1 MVKKAFPLLLAAM
14 LLAATPTLAYAADPP
29 GRPEASGYT
38 VSYSENEEGVGSVI
52 SVLSGDSQAAEP
64 NGGFYPVEIRTEEA
78 DGEKL
83 IIKTYQVPANTS
95 VSLLTEDFEKNGI
108 RYEMQEILKKP
119 LADELES
126 KTVSKTVTAASDSDK
141 EAKLLQLFEPML
153 SYDEDGYQGQLQLD
167 AGRIITEVSET
178 EPYRYLVTETRQMSG
193 MDRNDTYYIPKTAC
207 KNGVQLQ
214 LCNVDWTTMGCG
226 EANGRLTPNRFTATA
241 QYSGYATGSRATE
254 YIATATY
261 TGQVQRA
268 VPGDVL
274 YSIVFERAQRV
285 GRYPLLYSGGDHS
298 GRRSR
303 NRRLVPLEEPGS
315 PAGQKE
321 NQDLYAQGDGA
332 GGRRCG
338 RCLRSCAP
346 SFKPTACGFSSG

>member
-1 MVKKAFPLLLAAM
+1 MVKKALSLLLAAM
-14 LLAATPTLAYAADPP
+14 LLAAAPTLAYAAEPP
-29 GRPEASGYT
+29 GTPEISGYT
-38 VSYSENEEGVGSVI
+38 VSYSENEADGGSVI
-52 SVLSGDSQAAEP
+52 SVLSGENQAAEP
-64 NGGFYPVEIRTEEA
+64 DGGFYPIEIRTEET

-108 RYEMQEILKKP
+108 RYEMQEVLKKP

-141 EAKLLQLFEPML
+141 EAKLLQLFEPTL
-153 SYDEDGYQGQLQLD
+153 AYDEDGYQGQLQLD

-207 KNGVQLQ
+207 KNGVRLQ

-261 TGQVQRA
+261 TGQVQRT

-274 YSIVFERAQRV
+274 YSIVFAPSVDQPLSPLNEPNEWGGTPFFILGAIILV
-285 GRYPLLYSGGDHS
+285 GAAGTGAWFLWK
-298 GRRSR
+298 
-303 NRRLVPLEEPGS
+303 NRDLR
-315 PAGQKE
+315 PAREKTKIYMPREMEQE
-321 NQDLYAQGDGA
+321 A
-332 GGRRCG
+332 GG
-338 RCLRSCAP
+338 AEDV
-346 SFKPTACGFSSG
+346 

>member
-1 MVKKAFPLLLAAM
+1 MVKKALSLLLAAM
-14 LLAATPTLAYAADPP
+14 LLAATPTLAYAAEPP
-29 GRPEASGYT
+29 GTTESTGYAI
-38 VSYSENEEGVGSVI
+38 SYSENGDGGGPVI
-52 SVLSGDSQAAEP
+52 SVLSGDGQAAEP
-64 NGGFYPVEIRTEEA
+64 GGGFYPIEIRTEEA

-83 IIKTYQVPANTS
+83 IIKTYQVPADIS
-95 VSLLTEDFEKNGI
+95 VSLLTGEFEKNGI

-119 LADELES
+119 LPDGVET

-141 EAKLLQLFEPML
+141 EQKLLQLFDPML
-153 SYDEDGYQGQLQLD
+153 EYEEDGYRGQLQLD
-167 AGRIITEVSET
+167 AGRITTKVSET

-214 LCNVDWTTMGCG
+214 LCDVDWTTMGCG

-241 QYSGYATGSRATE
+241 QYSGYAIGSRATE

-274 YSIVFERAQRV
+274 YSVVFAPAADQPLSALNEPNEWGGTPFFILGAIILV
-285 GRYPLLYSGGDHS
+285 GAAGTGAWFLWQ
-298 GRRSR
+298 
-303 NRRLVPLEEPGS
+303 NRGPR
-315 PAGQKE
+315 PAKE
-321 NQDLYAQGDGA
+321 KTKIYMPREMEQEA
-332 GGRRCG
+332 GGA
-338 RCLRSCAP
+338 SDV
-346 SFKPTACGFSSG
+346 